1 MTEFCSPPLNAY
13 LFSIDIVSHVLPFRT
28 NNYAVDELINWENYK
43 KDPVFNLTFPQAA
56 MLIPQDYEEMA
67 DAVTAGDKAKIAQ
80 TAHDIRLKLNPHPA
94 GQMAHNVPYYKGEFI
109 HGVQHKYRETVLFF
123 PSQGQTCHAF
133 CTYCFRW
140 AQFIGDDSLKFAT
153 QQSDLLAEYI
163 NSQPQVTDIIFTGG
177 DPMIMR
183 TKHIVNYVRSVLK
196 VPHLRNIRIGTK
208 ALAYWPYRFLTDS
221 DSDELIALFKE
232 VADAGK
238 HLTVMAHFTAPDELK
253 TQAVADAV
261 HRLRDVGV
269 EIRTQSP
276 IMTNINDD
284 ADAWAKM
291 WREQV
296 TMGMIP
302 YYMFIAR
309 DTGAQHYF
317 GIPVVKAAE
326 LFQKAYSQVSGLA
339 RTVRGPSMSCDP
351 GKVRIN
357 GIATIKGEKVIVL
370 EGLQGRNPDWIG
382 RPFFAQYD
390 EKAKWMTDLKP
401 AFGEEKF
408 FYQDELDAM
417 YAEDLKLAGH

>member
-1 MTEFCSPPLNAY
+1 
-13 LFSIDIVSHVLPFRT
+13 
-28 NNYAVDELINWENYK
+28 
-43 KDPVFNLTFPQAA
+43 
-56 MLIPQDYEEMA
+56 MA